1 MVFISLLG
9 VIFIKTLKFIFTLW
23 VGKALMLFC
32 NIFAK
37 GRGTNMP
44 GAKANLLMPDFI
56 GNFKGIDV
64 DKVIFITG
72 TNGKS
77 TANNMVVHA
86 LRSAGKT
93 VCSNLEGANM
103 IGGIAT
109 ALIRNSTLTGKM
121 KTEYFSFEIDERS
134 MEHIYKHI
142 PARRVCVTNL
152 QKDQVQR
159 NGEPDYIF
167 QKFKRVFNS
176 DMTLFLNNGEPRA
189 KAFEDLTNSVVYY
202 GVGKTKYSFTKD
214 KFYDVTMPC
223 PKCNDKIIFDYY
235 NVDNVGKFHCAGCD
249 FASEEKVDFLAENVE
264 FSDNSSFDC
273 NGYRFTVT
281 NNEPFYIFNYALC
294 IAVCNSLGI
303 SNEELQK
310 GFSDFKNIGGRMETL
325 KYKTKTLKYIRIKQE
340 NPETLQTALDY
351 IAKDPSEKI
360 LLMGLEELKD
370 FDPYYTNTFYA
381 FDVDFESLK
390 KNNIKHYICFSEA
403 VAYDTANRMIYAGI
417 APEDISILPNDSDEA
432 ILKELDK
439 FPIDNVY
446 LITWLKKYNELEV
459 STKVYG
465 EEK

>member
-1 MVFISLLG
+1 M
-9 VIFIKTLKFIFTLW
+9 KKLKFLFTLW
-23 VGKALMLFC
+23 VGKALMVFC
-32 NIFAK
+32 NVFAK
-37 GRGTNMP
+37 GRGTNLP
-44 GAKANLLMPDFI
+44 GAKANALMPNFI
-56 GNFKGIDV
+56 ANFKGMDI
-64 DKVIFITG
+64 DKVVFITG

-109 ALIRNSTLTGKM
+109 ALIRNSTLTGKC

-142 PARRVCVTNL
+142 PSRKVCVTNL

-159 NGEPDYIF
+159 NGEPDYIV
-167 QKFKRVFNS
+167 QKFKKVFNS
-176 DMTLFLNNGEPRA
+176 DMTLFLNDGEPRA
-189 KAFEDLTNSVVYY
+189 KAFEDLTDKVVYY
-202 GVGKTKYSFTKD
+202 GVGKTKYSFVKD

-223 PKCNDKIIFDYY
+223 PKCNDKIVFDYY
-235 NVDNVGKFHCAGCD
+235 NVDNVGKFHCAGCS
-249 FASEEKVDFLAENVE
+249 FGSEEKVRFMAENVE
-264 FSDNSSFDC
+264 FSDRSSFDC
-273 NGYRFTVT
+273 NGFRFTVT

-310 GFSDFKNIGGRMETL
+310 GFSNFKNISGRMETL
-325 KYKTKTLKYIRIKQE
+325 QYKTKTLKYIRIKQE

-351 IAKDPSEKI
+351 IAKDPTEKI

-370 FDPYYTNTFYA
+370 FKPYYTNTFYA

-390 KNNIKHYICFSEA
+390 QNNIKHYICFSEA
-403 VAYDTANRMIYAGI
+403 VAYDTANRMLYAGI
-417 APEDISILPNDSDEA
+417 NPEDISILPNDSDEA
-432 ILKELDK
+432 ILSELDK
-439 FPIDNVY
+439 FDVDNVY
-446 LITWLKKYNELEV
+446 LITWLKKYHELEK
-459 STKVYG
+459 STQQYG
-465 EEK
+465 GVNE